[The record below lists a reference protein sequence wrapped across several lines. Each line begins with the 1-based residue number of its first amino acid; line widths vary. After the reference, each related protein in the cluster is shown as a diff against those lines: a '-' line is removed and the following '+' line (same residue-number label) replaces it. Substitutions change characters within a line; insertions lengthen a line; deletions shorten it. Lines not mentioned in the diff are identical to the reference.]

1 MTSQSNNFNPK
12 IKYIPNIH
20 SISKEQYKKLI
31 IDIIQA
37 LYIES
42 RHATILLNKLASLND
57 KIIIINKDPSI
68 YVSTNCI
75 YPKIIY
81 PERNH
86 GYGDNIIIVIPP
98 SYEGFIDSV
107 EPLIDYNNSDSDGE
121 NKSLIHQLH
130 NGIPLKKK
138 IDNNTLNKFKII
150 KRQQYCKIYFAHE
163 LLHAY
168 HYFYNTFNENTNYL
182 EEAAVIYGLEGY
194 TILHNDKEIYITENI
209 IRGDY
214 GYYPRISHNFEKSL

>member
-20 SISKEQYKKLI
+20 SISKEQYKKI
-31 IDIIQA
+31 IINIIQA

-42 RHATILLNKLASLND
+42 RYAAILLNKLAPLND
-57 KIIIINKDPSI
+57 RIIIINKDPSI
-68 YVSTNCI
+68 YVSTTYI

-107 EPLIDYNNSDSDGE
+107 EPLIDYNNSDGE

-130 NGIPLKKK
+130 NCIPLKKE

-168 HYFYNTFNENTNYL
+168 HYFYNTFNDMNKHL
-182 EEAAVIYGLEGY
+182 EEAAVIYGLENF
-194 TILHNDKEIYITENI
+194 TIKHKNRRIYITENI

>member
-1 MTSQSNNFNPK
+1 MTSQSNYFNPK
-12 IKYIPNIH
+12 IKYITHVH
-20 SISKEQYKKLI
+20 SISKEEYTKLI
-31 IDIIQA
+31 NDIIQA

-42 RHATILLNKLASLND
+42 RHAAILLNKLAPFND
-57 KIIIINKDPSI
+57 RIIIINKDPSI
-68 YVSTNCI
+68 YVSTTCI

-98 SYEGFIDSV
+98 SYEGFVDSV
-107 EPLIDYNNSDSDGE
+107 EPLIDYNNSNEE

-130 NGIPLKKK
+130 NYIPLQK
-138 IDNNTLNKFKII
+138 IIDSNTLNKFKII
-150 KRQQYCKIYFAHE
+150 KRPQYCKIYFAHE

-168 HYFYNTFNENTNYL
+168 HYFYNTFNENTNNL
-182 EEAAVIYGLEGY
+182 QEHVIIYGLEGY
-194 TILHNDKEIYITENI
+194 TIVHNNKEIYITENI